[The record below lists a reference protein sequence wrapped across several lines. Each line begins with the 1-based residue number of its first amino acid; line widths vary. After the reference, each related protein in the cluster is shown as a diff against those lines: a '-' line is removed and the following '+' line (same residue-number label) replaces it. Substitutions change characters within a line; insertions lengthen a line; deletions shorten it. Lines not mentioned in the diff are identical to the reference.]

1 MYIGIDLGTTN
12 SVISFAQ
19 VTKDGRVMASPIE
32 IDRVMDSGTG
42 IEGKINYTR
51 SRSKTLPS
59 CVYYYKEDQIIVGDY
74 AREQYKKYP
83 EKVAKSIKSQMGN
96 PATRGLSEEIIDKT
110 PEEISAR
117 ILTHLR
123 GCAQKQIRQQI
134 KQAIITVPAN
144 FDTARREATMKA
156 AEKAGFDVREQDGS
170 WKPILI
176 SEPNAVLYDLA
187 QKILNSEVAESVLNF
202 SKKRKVLVFD
212 IGGGTLDVTF
222 HEIERDPE
230 NGVTLNISEIAASRF
245 TQLAGDD
252 FDAAIAEEL
261 YKRCVDKF
269 EEYEPS
275 AVPRIRSRKTM
286 VKKMLTVAAEQLKIN
301 MNASVD
307 GGFFSAADDWFSESF
322 ETEEEA
328 EATYNISHSIGD
340 ERIYNDTI
348 TKSEF
353 EAMLEPFLGNEY
365 TFEDYHN
372 YSKNKKIRRDTI
384 IAPVLD
390 VLEKAARHYSRGDET
405 LAVDAVILNGGMS
418 KLYLIKDRLKK
429 FFNLEPITTADPD
442 LSVANGAAVY
452 AAIKEIYHLQNRITI
467 KRHVQNDDLYLG
479 LSAGV
484 NDLLISTG
492 DELPYTRQIEGY
504 RIVPGTQSIEI
515 PIKRGEESGEPQT
528 IARGVIAFKDGD
540 RTSADLKIEA
550 NFDQTGLLAIK
561 AFLYNKAGVQIESG
575 TVEFALGA
583 PMEKSRGGGRIIPV
597 SGAKL
602 IPANEIDAL
611 KNLYSEKY
619 KSKGRSW
626 YERNRYRQT
635 QIESRMDTILHC
647 GNPKDFEEVVLER
660 LSEHNEIDFRTQL
673 YSIVLKFASFWS
685 EEGIRRLKEEAG
697 KDIVFLDLGLQSDEK
712 RRQLSEFVKEVL
724 QQIQ

>member
-19 VTKDGRVMASPIE
+19 VMKDGRIIASPIE

-42 IEGKINYTR
+42 IEGQVNYTR

-59 CVYYYKEDQIIVGDY
+59 CVYYYEDQIIVGDY

-83 EKVAKSIKSQMGN
+83 ERVAKSIKSQMGN
-96 PATRGLSEEIIDKT
+96 PATRGLSAEVIDKT
-110 PEEISAR
+110 PEEVSAR
-117 ILTHLR
+117 ILSHLK
-123 GCAQKQIRQQI
+123 GFAEKQIRRQI
-134 KQAIITVPAN
+134 NQVIITVPAN

-187 QKILNSEVAESVLNF
+187 QKILNSEVAESVLDF
-202 SKKRKVLVFD
+202 SEKRKVLVFD

-275 AVPRIRSRKTM
+275 AVPRIRSREAM

-322 ETEEEA
+322 ETDEE

-365 TFEDYHN
+365 TFEDYRD

-390 VLEKAARHYSRGDET
+390 VLEKAARHYSRSDEV
-405 LAVDAVILNGGMS
+405 LSVDAVILNGGMS
-418 KLYLIKDRLKK
+418 KLYLVKDRIKK
-429 FFNLEPITTADPD
+429 FFNLEPITTANPD

-479 LSAGV
+479 LSAGA

-492 DELPYTRQIEGY
+492 DELPYTKQIEGY

-561 AFLYNKAGVQIESG
+561 AFLYNQAGVQIESG
-575 TVEFALGA
+575 TVEFAIGA

-611 KNLYSEKY
+611 KNLYSDKY

-626 YERNRYRQT
+626 QERNRNRQN
-635 QIESRMDTILHC
+635 QIESRMETILNC
-647 GNPKDFEEVVLER
+647 GNPEDFEEVVLER
-660 LSEHNEIDFRTQL
+660 LSEHNELEFRTQL
-673 YSIVLKFASFWS
+673 YKIILKFASFWS
-685 EEGIRRLKEEAG
+685 ERGVKQLKEEAQ
-697 KDIVFLDLGLQSDEK
+697 KDIIFLDLGLRSDEK
-712 RRQLSEFVKEVL
+712 RRQLSDFVKEVL
-724 QQIQ
+724 TYIEK

>member
-19 VTKDGRVMASPIE
+19 VMKDGRIIASPIE

-42 IEGKINYTR
+42 IEGKVNYTR

-59 CVYYYKEDQIIVGDY
+59 CVYYYEDQIIVGDY

-96 PATRGLSEEIIDKT
+96 PATRGLSADVADKT

-123 GCAQKQIRQQI
+123 GYAQKQIRRQI
-134 KQAIITVPAN
+134 NQVIITVPAN

-156 AEKAGFDVREQDGS
+156 AEKAGFDVRESDGS

-187 QKILNSEVAESVLNF
+187 QKILNGEVAESVLDF
-202 SKKRKVLVFD
+202 SEKRKVLVFD

-222 HEIERDPE
+222 HEIERDSD
-230 NGVTLNISEIAASRF
+230 NGVALNISEIAASRF

-252 FDAAIAEEL
+252 FDAAIADAL

-269 EEYEPS
+269 KEYEPG
-275 AVPRIRSRKTM
+275 AVPRIRSRESM

-301 MNASVD
+301 MNASAD
-307 GGFFSAADDWFSESF
+307 GDFYNDADDWFGEIV
-322 ETEEEA
+322 EKDEA
-328 EATYNISHSIGD
+328 EATYDISHSIGD
-340 ERIYNDTI
+340 ERVYNDTI
-348 TKSEF
+348 TKGEF

-365 TFEDYHN
+365 TFEDYKG
-372 YSKNKKIRRDTI
+372 YSGNKKIRRDTI
-384 IAPVLD
+384 VAPILD
-390 VLEKAARHYSRGDET
+390 VLEKAARHYDRCGEA
-405 LAVDAVILNGGMS
+405 LEVDAVILNGGMS
-418 KLYLIKDRLKK
+418 KLYLVKDRIKD
-429 FFNLEPITTADPD
+429 FFGLEPITTADPD

-452 AAIKEIYHLQNRITI
+452 AAIKEIYHLQNHITI

-492 DELPYTRQIEGY
+492 DELPYTKEIKGY

-528 IARGVIAFKDGD
+528 IARGIITFKNGYQ
-540 RTSADLKIEA
+540 TSNDLKIEA
-550 NFDQTGLLAIK
+550 DFDQTGLLAIK
-561 AFLYNKAGVQIESG
+561 AYLFNKMGVQIDTG
-575 TVEFALGA
+575 AVEFAIGA
-583 PMEKSRGGGRIIPV
+583 PMEKNHGGGRIVPI
-597 SGAKL
+597 SGADL
-602 IPANEIDAL
+602 IPANEIDTL
-611 KNLYSEKY
+611 KNLFSNKN
-619 KSKGRSW
+619 KSK
-626 YERNRYRQT
+626 NKQK
-635 QIESRMDTILHC
+635 QIEIKMDTILNC
-647 GNPKDFEEVVLER
+647 GNPEAFEDVILKH
-660 LSEHNEIDFRTQL
+660 LSENNEFGFRNHL
-673 YSIVLKFASFWS
+673 YMIVLKLAPSWS
-685 EEGIRRLKEEAG
+685 DDGIRRLKEVAQN
-697 KDIVFLDLGLQSDEK
+697 DVISLDFGFQVDE
-712 RRQLSEFVKEVL
+712 RRRKLSEFVKEVL
-724 QQIQ
+724 EKLSMENIR